1 MSAVKDSVAAHPTTA
16 ADAADRAARGW
27 RRYRPATFYG
37 FISPWLAGFVLLTLF
52 PLGYALWLSFTNF
65 DGMTGN
71 YHYVGF
77 QNYLSIFSDS
87 DALQSLLRTGLYTLV
102 TVPLS
107 IALGL
112 LLAVLLNQ
120 RIRARGAFRSL
131 IYLPAVVPIVGS
143 ALCFK
148 MLFNADY
155 GMLNQALGWIGVAPV
170 DWLTDPA
177 VFIVLVAM
185 TLWGV
190 GTTMILSLSGLQGI
204 PRELHEAARVDG
216 AGGWQVF
223 VRITLPLLSPIILF
237 EVITGVIGAIQGFV
251 APLLL
256 TSSSAASP
264 VTSVPQSTYL
274 FMIHVYAQYF
284 AYGRFGYASAL
295 LWALFFLILVLTIL
309 IFKVSARAVFYE
321 NAPDQTGQS
330 RRSRGRRGRPGQ
342 AVSQRGR
349 NR

>member
-1 MSAVKDSVAAHPTTA
+1 VTTVD
-16 ADAADRAARGW
+16 DAAGRAPAAQDAVSADTGRSW
-27 RRYRPATFYG
+27 QRYKPSTFYA

-65 DGMTGN
+65 DGMTGR
-71 YHYVGF
+71 YHYVGLK
-77 QNYLSIFSDS
+77 NYTSMVSDN
-87 DALQSLLRTGLYTLV
+87 DALHALARTGLYTLI

-107 IALGL
+107 IAFGL

-120 RIRARGAFRSL
+120 RVRARGVFRSL
-131 IYLPAVVPIVGS
+131 IYLPAVVPIVGA
-143 ALCFK
+143 ALSFK

-155 GMLNQALGWIGVAPV
+155 GMINTVLGWFGALPV
-170 DWLTDPA
+170 DWLSDPA
-177 VFIVLVAM
+177 VFLVLISM

-190 GTTMILSLSGLQGI
+190 GSTMILSLSGLQGI
-204 PRELHEAARVDG
+204 PRELQEAARVDG

-237 EVITGVIGAIQGFV
+237 EVITGVIGSIQGFV

-256 TSSSAASP
+256 TSSSAASA

-295 LWALFFLILVLTIL
+295 LWVLFVLILLLTIV
-309 IFKVSARAVFYE
+309 IFRFSARAVFYE
-321 NAPDQTGQS
+321 NAPENPTRS
-330 RRSRGRRGRPGQ
+330 RRKRR
-342 AVSQRGR
+342 
-349 NR
+349 

>member
-1 MSAVKDSVAAHPTTA
+1 MSTVRESSVA
-16 ADAADRAARGW
+16 DRTVATEQEQSPRGW
-27 RRYRPATFYG
+27 RRYKTSTFYG

-71 YHYVGF
+71 YHYVGLR
-77 QNYLSIFSDS
+77 NYTSIFPDN
-87 DALQSLLRTGLYTLV
+87 DALHALARTGLYTLI

-143 ALCFK
+143 ALAFK

-155 GMLNQALGWIGVAPV
+155 GMINQVLGWFGILPV
-170 DWLTDPA
+170 DWLSDPA
-177 VFIVLVAM
+177 VFMVLIAM

-204 PRELHEAARVDG
+204 PRELQEAARVDG
-216 AGGWQVF
+216 AGGWRVF
-223 VRITLPLLSPIILF
+223 TRITLPLLSPIILF
-237 EVITGVIGAIQGFV
+237 EVITGVIASIQGFV

-256 TSSSAASP
+256 TSSSAASA

-295 LWALFFLILVLTIL
+295 LWALFVLILLLTIL
-309 IFKVSARAVFYE
+309 IFRVSARAVFYE
-321 NAPDQTGQS
+321 NEPE
-330 RRSRGRRGRPGQ
+330 RPMRSKARKIR
-342 AVSQRGR
+342 
-349 NR
+349 